1 MQIHWVTARYG
12 DASLMTAGEAD
23 DRLGPEVPPE
33 DTHVL
38 FVGTDDDGV
47 AVTGDLDVLQRFT
60 TEISDALRATQGEPG
75 SVQQM

>member
-38 FVGTDDDGV
+38 FVGTPVPDEVLVAIVDDV
-47 AVTGDLDVLQRFT
+47 VVPLLAR
-60 TEISDALRATQGEPG
+60 
-75 SVQQM
+75 